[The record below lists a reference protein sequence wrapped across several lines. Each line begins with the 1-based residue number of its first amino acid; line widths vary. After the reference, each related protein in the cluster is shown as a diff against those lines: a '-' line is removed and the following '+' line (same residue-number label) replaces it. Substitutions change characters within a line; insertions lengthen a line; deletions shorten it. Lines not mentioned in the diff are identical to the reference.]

1 MTTGS
6 TTWTIDKSHTSVEFA
21 VRHMGLATVR
31 GRFRSVDGTVE
42 TGPDGAPRAIEA
54 RIDAASIDTGDARR
68 DEHLR
73 SADFLDAQRYPTLVF
88 RSTRIAAETGGR
100 YRVDG
105 HLTIRDETRPVSF
118 EVEVTRPVTDPWGYL
133 RAGATA
139 RGTLNRKDWGL
150 TWNQALEFGA
160 LLVGEEIR
168 FAVDVEV
175 VAAARVAA

>member
-1 MTTGS
+1 MTAGS

-150 TWNQALEFGA
+150 TWNLALEAGGV
-160 LLVGEEIR
+160 LVGEKVQLEFEVSAIR
-168 FAVDVEV
+168 SPSAS
-175 VAAARVAA
+175 